1 MKRQLAMH
9 SATTGT
15 LGVLE
20 TIEVARVAQFDALE
34 IDDDKLSRHVASGGT
49 LDDVRAALARS
60 SLEPISL
67 TTREPLALPR
77 GTDDVPALAR
87 THEAL
92 CERAAVVGCRIIV
105 IRPPRPL
112 EKAMPKVWHDT
123 ATRTL
128 ASVSRAAAEYGITV
142 ALEFVGTGSSTV
154 RTLAEGREM
163 VGEPSPPIGLVLDAF
178 QFYAGAS
185 TWAMLDTLDT
195 STVSIVRLNDAEKLP
210 LEDLTAA
217 NRMLPGD
224 GVVPMR
230 ELLRRI
236 ESAGYR
242 GPYSIQLERPDY
254 WDWEP
259 RRLARV
265 AHESIEAVCAE
276 KDEQE
281 GLLEYD

>member
-15 LGVLE
+15 LGILE
-20 TIEVARVAQFDALE
+20 TIEVAREAEFDALE
-34 IDDDKLSRHVASGGT
+34 IDAEKLSHHVAAGGT
-49 LDDVRAALARS
+49 LDDVRRALARAS
-60 SLEPISL
+60 IEPISL

-87 THEAL
+87 SHDAL
-92 CERAAVVGCRIIV
+92 CERAAAVGCRIIV

-112 EKAMPKVWHDT
+112 EQVMPKVWHDT
-123 ATRTL
+123 ATRTI
-128 ASVSRAAAEYGITV
+128 ASIGRAAGEVGISV
-142 ALEFVGTGSSTV
+142 ALEFVGTASSAV

-163 VGEPSPPIGLVLDAF
+163 IAEPSPPVGLVLDAF
-178 QFYAGAS
+178 HFYAGAS
-185 TWAMLDTLDT
+185 TWAMLDMLDT

-230 ELLRRI
+230 ELLRRV